1 MKYNKINKHD
11 LNYLMTSYIDI
22 KYPTIWST
30 DFIKKKKWEI
40 KENSLYFRLVKQGSV
55 LVYLSFH
62 IVMIFIVLLMSI
74 LRQSFLSI
82 GYVFILVPRLREG
95 AEVLKQRD
103 IQLVKKKN
111 QLEEEVFDLHE
122 KLE

>member
-1 MKYNKINKHD
+1 
-11 LNYLMTSYIDI
+11 MTSYIDM
-22 KYPTIWST
+22 KYPTIWSA

-74 LRQSFLSI
+74 LRQSFLAI

-111 QLEEEVFDLHE
+111 ELAEEVSSLHQ
-122 KLE
+122 KLEQKADYDVIKANI

>member
-1 MKYNKINKHD
+1 
-11 LNYLMTSYIDI
+11 MTSYIDM
-22 KYPTIWST
+22 KYPTIWAA

-74 LRQSFLSI
+74 LR
-82 GYVFILVPRLREG
+82 
-95 AEVLKQRD
+95 
-103 IQLVKKKN
+103 
-111 QLEEEVFDLHE
+111 
-122 KLE
+122 

>member
-1 MKYNKINKHD
+1 
-11 LNYLMTSYIDI
+11 MTSYIDM
-22 KYPTIWST
+22 KYPTIWSA

-74 LRQSFLSI
+74 LRQSFLAI

-111 QLEEEVFDLHE
+111 ELAEEVSSLHQ
-122 KLE
+122 KLEQKADYEVIKANI

>member
-1 MKYNKINKHD
+1 
-11 LNYLMTSYIDI
+11 MTSYIDM
-22 KYPTIWST
+22 KYPTIWSA

-55 LVYLSFH
+55 LIYLSFH

-74 LRQSFLSI
+74 LRQSFLAI

-111 QLEEEVFDLHE
+111 ELAEEVSSLHQ
-122 KLE
+122 KLEQKADYDVIKANI